1 MLTTMD
7 KNQFDNIGYGFC
19 IDASP
24 ITTFSNDEFFHHDIL
39 QSA

>member
-1 MLTTMD
+1 MD

-24 ITTFSNDEFFHHDIL
+24 ISTFSNDEFFHQYDIL
-39 QSA
+39 